1 MSNGSVPPQ
10 AGANSSPPVDIRR
23 IIVAG
28 FIGGLMTPLIQPLKE
43 FLASHHTSSDF
54 GIWYWIVGL
63 GLGVLGSVMVWL
75 LKETDVTKAMIL
87 GLSLPAFFTNLGGAV
102 LNTADK
108 PTITPME
115 QHKPAFAPLGII
127 LPSANAQQG
136 FPASNVPP
144 PSRSI
149 EISVEGQPLAYKLEL
164 LDSKGSVIGESVDVG
179 AAESIL
185 VAKPLSSSAA
195 AARFTVDDQAPIVGK
210 FDAKEG
216 STVVVIL
223 HGTKFTRR
231 FSVAQA
237 LGKTPD
243 FAPDGVS
250 ATVEVKPKT
259 PVGAQGWIY
268 VGVFRSGSWQSEHT
282 VEGTDLPKAGEI
294 KQIIYSANLREAP
307 GAANRAQ
314 SIVWVFQRVRII
326 DVTKIRDTTWAQVE
340 VVG

>member
-1 MSNGSVPPQ
+1 MSNGNTLPQ
-10 AGANSSPPVDIRR
+10 AAPNPPADMRR
-23 IIVAG
+23 IVIAG
-28 FIGGLMTPLIQPLKE
+28 FIGGLVTPLIQPTKE
-43 FLASHHTSSDF
+43 YLTSHQIPSGFDHWF
-54 GIWYWIVGL
+54 WAFAL
-63 GLGVLGSVMVWL
+63 GLGIVGAVIVWL
-75 LKETDVTKAMIL
+75 LKETDVYKALIL
-87 GLSLPAFFTNLGGAV
+87 GLSLPAFFTSLGGAV
-102 LNTADK
+102 QNTADK
-108 PTITPME
+108 PTITSME
-115 QHKPAFAPLGII
+115 QHKSASAPLGII
-127 LPSANAQQG
+127 LPSANAQPG
-136 FPASNVPP
+136 LAAAKESP

-149 EISVEGQPLAYKLEL
+149 EISVEGQPFAYKLEL
-164 LDSKGSVIGESVDVG
+164 LDSKGIVIGEPVDVS
-179 AAESIL
+179 AAESLL
-185 VAKPLSSSAA
+185 VAKPLLPSAA
-195 AARFTVDDQAPIVGK
+195 AARFTVDDQAPTVEK

-216 STVVVIL
+216 STVVVTL

-243 FAPDGVS
+243 FVPDGVS

-294 KQIIYSANLREAP
+294 KQMIYSANLREAP
-307 GAANRAQ
+307 GLANRAQ

-326 DVTKIRDTTWAQVE
+326 DVTNIRDTTWAQVE